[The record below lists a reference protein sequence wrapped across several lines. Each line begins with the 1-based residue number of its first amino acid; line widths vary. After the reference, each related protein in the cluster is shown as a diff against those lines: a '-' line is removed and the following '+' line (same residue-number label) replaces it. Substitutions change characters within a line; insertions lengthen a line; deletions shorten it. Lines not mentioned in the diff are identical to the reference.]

1 MSLKPGQKET
11 LRRYAGHTWASLA
24 AMTNP
29 DNGLPADHLRAD
41 GETGAQTSISDIG
54 ALLWSLL
61 VATRLDLLPRTE
73 AFDRLEQI
81 LRTLSRLERHQ
92 ATGQFYNWYD
102 QVSGAKSC
110 QESLLSSVDNAWL
123 ATGLRVVAAG
133 FLEGSP
139 VAKTLIRSMNFGC
152 YYQPNFNQLAVY
164 YDPAAPAASPCYDTI
179 VSESRMA
186 TYLGITT
193 GRVPGRAYFG
203 PWRTFP
209 ENYVR
214 HTQRGRPVGYPRTYL
229 GVEVFEGAYQ
239 YNKSRIV
246 PSWDGSMFEALMPSL
261 FVPEEKWGTRSW
273 VHNHRLTVE
282 AQIYYGLYERA
293 TGYWGFSA
301 ANKPEGGYEP
311 AGVPSIG
318 MRPLESIA
326 LEALG
331 VEPVEGLGNVVTPHA
346 SFLALRWAPAA
357 ALANLAKLEHN
368 FPIYD
373 QWGFHDSVN
382 VRTGIVSAFY
392 LALDQGMIMGA
403 IGNALV
409 RDLLRRAFVTPR
421 VRSTLKPLLAL
432 EEFNVGYDPVD

>member
-1 MSLKPGQKET
+1 VSLKLDQKET
-11 LRRYAGHTWASLA
+11 LRRYADRTWASLA

-29 DNGLPADHLRAD
+29 ENGLPADHLRAD
-41 GETGAQTSISDIG
+41 GATSTQTSISDIG
-54 ALLWSLL
+54 SLLWSLL

-73 AFDRLEQI
+73 AFDRLEQV

-92 ATGQFYNWYD
+92 PTGQFYNWYE
-102 QVSGAKSC
+102 QASGDKSC
-110 QESLLSSVDNAWL
+110 GEPLLSSVDNAWL

-133 FLEGSP
+133 FPEGWP
-139 VAKTLIRSMNFGC
+139 IVKTLIRSMNFGC

-164 YDPAAPAASPCYDTI
+164 YDPAAPAAAPCYDTI

-214 HTQRGRPVGYPRTYL
+214 HAQRERPVGYARTYL

-282 AQIYYGLYERA
+282 AQIYYGLHERA

-311 AGVPSIG
+311 SGVPSIG
-318 MRPLESIA
+318 MRPPESNCPEVSSLESP
-326 LEALG
+326 ER
-331 VEPVEGLGNVVTPHA
+331 LGNVVTPHA

-373 QWGFHDSVN
+373 QWGFRDSVN
-382 VRTGIVSAFY
+382 VQTGVVSDFY

-403 IGNALV
+403 IGNALG
-409 RDLLRRAFVTPR
+409 RDLLRRAFVTPG
-421 VRSTLKPLLAL
+421 VRATLKPLLAL
-432 EEFNVGYDPVD
+432 EEFNAGPDPID